1 MAELVDAT
9 DLIQFERY
17 EGNFIGERFQIQGN
31 LVEYKI
37 SIGYPEPNL
46 TCNANDFVYKIKHSK
61 R

>member
-17 EGNFIGERFQIQGN
+17 EGNLIGERFQIQGN
-31 LVEYKI
+31 LAECKI

-46 TCNANDFVYKIKHSK
+46 FFLLKCKLCCVEN
-61 R
+61 